1 MGTAIDMD
9 YCMIVIE
16 KLINPM
22 TPPSQVMPL
31 LRDLMDSVSH
41 PDMKKLAERIVDP
54 ELGLGEKRA
63 LMEDFRNFDHGG
75 ANSFKDVDYT
85 VLIDKFIDPNL
96 PDHEYKPTMKALL
109 DGDLDQEKKNM
120 IIDIINTPKT
130 EREKIANK
138 VKRFKSFFDRE
149 REEKERAEKER
160 KEAKA
165 KREKEKADLEANLLV
180 FTDDGMTLVM
190 KMIDKKI
197 PAEKRTQLY
206 DRLMEPDIA
215 ADIKNLAIQLLS
227 TKKSEYLTVVEN
239 FKKEREEERLA
250 AIKRK
255 EEAARKKI
263 EEEQAMK
270 DSKMK
275 RKQELLANKNKSER
289 MKKRELILKMRAA
302 DRARGGAGAGGG
314 GGEGYVG
321 PGSVQERE
329 EWRRKERQKVAEEIR
344 RFREKAKMDMIRQ
357 EREDRRKEGWTVTP
371 MDLSYNV
378 SVNVVVPDLMTILS
392 EDQKSLFEKAVAA
405 VKAGVEVKPHI
416 KEKEKLEEKKT
427 ELAVI
432 KDSPPPAED
441 EEDDEFKEYFKI
453 FSNPDLPEKDEVN
466 HIKKLIADK
475 KSALVRKL
483 VIKLSSVEGAGKS
496 TIFKTLAK
504 KFVQDPPPKPAEE
517 KKVDAINSDPSKPAD
532 GGHSSDNKL
541 ADRVNSSEKTTATSN
556 NIVQNGG
563 EGTADA
569 SRKRHV
575 SSESIKSSGSSK
587 TTEHSR
593 KRHVS
598 NESTKSNASSK
609 SKERRAEDEE
619 QRHTKSRRPSTDSS
633 KSNESSQLKV
643 KNGSEENKENKSEN
657 KEEDKDTE
665 HTSSDKKK
673 KKKHKHK
680 DDEDKEGGEKKHK
693 KHKHKEKH
701 KHKDKHKKKDKEMDR
716 KSPEGIEKKRDSVD
730 STVSNSSSKSNQ
742 GIEEKLSKSINDMS
756 LNEIKQKF
764 NLQSIDA
771 YVKVKNCKKLYRQIQ
786 EAMEARQ
793 SISDE
798 GGKRSR
804 ASSSE
809 GSSRKRQRKGST
821 SQPPS
826 RPTSA
831 QSTKSSRKSRTPS
844 RSLSRSRSR
853 SDSRSPVRYVSRT
866 PSRSVSRS
874 PIRSPSPMPS

>member
-22 TPPSQVMPL
+22 TPPAQVMPL

-149 REEKERAEKER
+149 REEKERAERER

-165 KREKEKADLEANLLV
+165 KREKEKAELEANLLV
-180 FTDDGMTLVM
+180 FTDDGMTLIM

-206 DRLMEPDIA
+206 DRIMEPDIPG
-215 ADIKNLAIQLLS
+215 DIKNLAIQLLS
-227 TKKSEYLTVVEN
+227 TKKSEYLNVVEN
-239 FKKEREEERLA
+239 FKKEREEARLA
-250 AIKRK
+250 EIKRK
-255 EEAARKKI
+255 EDAAKKKL

-289 MKKRELILKMRAA
+289 MKKRELMLKYRAA
-302 DRARGGAGAGGG
+302 ERAQGRGGAG

-344 RFREKAKMDMIRQ
+344 RFREKAKIDMLRQ

-392 EDQKSLFEKAVAA
+392 DEQKSLFEKAVAA
-405 VKAGVEVKPHI
+405 VKAGVEVKPTI
-416 KEKEKLEEKKT
+416 KENSESKKT
-427 ELAVI
+427 DPAVT
-432 KDSPPPAED
+432 KEPPPPAE
-441 EEDDEFKEYFKI
+441 EEDDEEFKEYFKI
-453 FSNPDLPEKDEVN
+453 FSNPDLSEKDEVS

-483 VIKLSSVEGAGKS
+483 VIKLATVEGVGKS

-504 KFVQDPPPKPAEE
+504 KFVKDPPPKPAEE
-517 KKVDAINSDPSKPAD
+517 KKVDAVDSDPPKPAD
-532 GGHSSDNKL
+532 ATHSGDNNS
-541 ADRVNSSEKTTATSN
+541 ADKVESSVKTSATSN
-556 NIVQNGG
+556 GIVQNGI
-563 EGTADA
+563 EGTADE

-575 SSESIKSSGSSK
+575 SSESTKSNVSSK
-587 TTEHSR
+587 NSEHSR

-598 NESTKSNASSK
+598 NESTKSNVSSK
-609 SKERRAEDEE
+609 SKERRVDDG
-619 QRHTKSRRPSTDSS
+619 QTQDKSRRPSTDSS

-643 KNGSEENKENKSEN
+643 KNGLEENKENKSEN
-657 KEEDKDTE
+657 KEDTE
-665 HTSSDKKK
+665 HNSADKKK

-680 DDEDKEGGEKKHK
+680 DDEDKDKEGSEKKHK

-701 KHKDKHKKKDKEMDR
+701 KHKDKHKKKDKS
-716 KSPEGIEKKRDSVD
+716 KSPERIEKKRDSVD
-730 STVSNSSSKSNQ
+730 STVSNSSSKSER
-742 GIEEKLSKSINDMS
+742 GLEEKSSKPIDDMS
-756 LNEIKQKF
+756 LKEIKAMF

-771 YVKVKNCKKLYRQIQ
+771 YVKVKNCKKLYRQIN
-786 EAMEARQ
+786 EALEARQ
-793 SISDE
+793 NTSDE
-798 GGKRSR
+798 SGKRSR
-804 ASSSE
+804 SSSCE
-809 GSSRKRQRKGST
+809 SSSRKRQRKGST

-831 QSTKSSRKSRTPS
+831 QSIKSSSSRKSRAPS

-874 PIRSPSPMPS
+874 PVRSPSPMSS

>member
-22 TPPSQVMPL
+22 TPEAQVMPL

-54 ELGLGEKRA
+54 ELGLGEKRK

-75 ANSFKDVDYT
+75 ANSFADVDYT

-149 REEKERAEKER
+149 REEKERAERER

-165 KREKEKADLEANLLV
+165 KRDKEKAELEANLLV

-227 TKKSEYLTVVEN
+227 TKKSEYLNVVEN

-263 EEEQAMK
+263 EEEQVLK

-289 MKKRELILKMRAA
+289 MKKRELMLKYRAA
-302 DRARGGAGAGGG
+302 ERAQGRGGGGG

-329 EWRRKERQKVAEEIR
+329 EWRRRERQKVAEEIR
-344 RFREKAKMDMIRQ
+344 RFREKAKHDMMRQ

-371 MDLSYNV
+371 MDLSYNISV
-378 SVNVVVPDLMTILS
+378 SVAVPDLMTILS
-392 EDQKSLFEKAVAA
+392 DDQKALFEKAVAA
-405 VKAGVEVKPHI
+405 VKAGIEAKPTI
-416 KEKEKLEEKKT
+416 KEKDKSDSKRT
-427 ELAVI
+427 EPAVTRE
-432 KDSPPPAED
+432 PPPPVED
-441 EEDDEFKEYFKI
+441 EEDNEFKEYFKI
-453 FSNPDLPEKDEVN
+453 FSNPDLSEKDEAN
-466 HIKKLIADK
+466 HIKKLVADK

-483 VIKLSSVEGAGKS
+483 VIKLASVEGAGKS
-496 TIFKTLAK
+496 MIFKNLAK
-504 KFVQDPPPKPAEE
+504 KLAPPKPKEE
-517 KKVDAINSDPSKPAD
+517 KKVDEIKSDPSKLDGTACHPGDKKPAE
-532 GGHSSDNKL
+532 
-541 ADRVNSSEKTTATSN
+541 RVDSPEEASN
-556 NIVQNGG
+556 GIVQNGKV
-563 EGTADA
+563 GTADE
-569 SRKRHV
+569 SRKRNV
-575 SSESIKSSGSSK
+575 SSESIKSIKS
-587 TTEHSR
+587 EHSR

-598 NESTKSNASSK
+598 NESTKSDVSTK
-609 SKERRAEDEE
+609 SKERRIEDDDSLD
-619 QRHTKSRRPSTDSS
+619 QSRKPSTDSS
-633 KSNESSQLKV
+633 KINESGQTTV
-643 KNGSEENKENKSEN
+643 KNGSEENKENKEEN
-657 KEEDKDTE
+657 KDMQ
-665 HTSSDKKK
+665 HTSVDKKK
-673 KKKHKHK
+673 KKKHKRK
-680 DDEDKEGGEKKHK
+680 DDEPDMETEGGEKKHK

-701 KHKDKHKKKDKEMDR
+701 RHKDKQKKKDKEMDQ
-716 KSPEGIEKKRDSVD
+716 KSSDRIDKKRNSVD
-730 STVSNSSSKSNQ
+730 SIVSNSSSKSEGGLLVKFQ
-742 GIEEKLSKSINDMS
+742 KPIDDMS
-756 LNEIKQKF
+756 LKEIKEMF

-786 EAMEARQ
+786 EAMEARRNV
-793 SISDE
+793 SDKC
-798 GGKRSR
+798 GKRSR
-804 ASSSE
+804 SSSTE
-809 GSSRKRQRKGST
+809 GPSSINKKQRNGSI

-831 QSTKSSRKSRTPS
+831 QSTKSSRKSRSPS

-866 PSRSVSRS
+866 PSRSRS
-874 PIRSPSPMPS
+874 PVRSPSPMSS

>member
-22 TPPSQVMPL
+22 TPEAQVMPL

-54 ELGLGEKRA
+54 ELGLGEKRK

-75 ANSFKDVDYT
+75 ANSFADVDYT

-130 EREKIANK
+130 EKEKIANK

-227 TKKSEYLTVVEN
+227 TKKSEYLNVVEN

-263 EEEQAMK
+263 EEEQTLK
-270 DSKMK
+270 DSKMR
-275 RKQELLANKNKSER
+275 RKNELLANKNKSER
-289 MKKRELILKMRAA
+289 MKKRELMLKYRAA
-302 DRARGGAGAGGG
+302 ERAQGRGGGGG
-314 GGEGYVG
+314 GGEEYVG

-329 EWRRKERQKVAEEIR
+329 EWRRRERQKVAEEIR
-344 RFREKAKMDMIRQ
+344 RFREKAKHDMLRQ

-378 SVNVVVPDLMTILS
+378 SVNVAVPDLMTILS
-392 EDQKSLFEKAVAA
+392 DDQKALFEKAVAA
-405 VKAGVEVKPHI
+405 VKAGIEAKPTI
-416 KEKEKLEEKKT
+416 KEKDKSDSKRT
-427 ELAVI
+427 ETAVTRE
-432 KDSPPPAED
+432 PPPPFEN
-441 EEDDEFKEYFKI
+441 EEDNEFKEYFKI
-453 FSNPDLPEKDEVN
+453 FSNPDLSEKDEAN
-466 HIKKLIADK
+466 HIKKLVADK

-483 VIKLSSVEGAGKS
+483 VIKLASVEGAGKS
-496 TIFKTLAK
+496 MIFKNLAK
-504 KFVQDPPPKPAEE
+504 KLAPPKPAEE
-517 KKVDAINSDPSKPAD
+517 KKVDAIKSDPSKLDGVSCHPGDKKPAERFD
-532 GGHSSDNKL
+532 SPEEG
-541 ADRVNSSEKTTATSN
+541 N
-556 NIVQNGG
+556 NGIVQNGKVR
-563 EGTADA
+563 TADE
-569 SRKRHV
+569 SRKRNV
-575 SSESIKSSGSSK
+575 SSESIKSNESSIK
-587 TTEHSR
+587 SENSR

-598 NESTKSNASSK
+598 NESTKSNISTK
-609 SKERRAEDEE
+609 SKERRIEDDHS
-619 QRHTKSRRPSTDSS
+619 QDQSRKPSTDSS
-633 KSNESSQLKV
+633 KINESGQSTV
-643 KNGSEENKENKSEN
+643 KNGSEENKENKEEN
-657 KEEDKDTE
+657 KDMQ
-665 HTSSDKKK
+665 HTSADKKK
-673 KKKHKHK
+673 KKKHKRK
-680 DDEDKEGGEKKHK
+680 EDDHDMETEGGEKKHK

-701 KHKDKHKKKDKEMDR
+701 KHKDKHKKKDKEMDQ
-716 KSPEGIEKKRDSVD
+716 KSPDRIDKKRNSVD
-730 STVSNSSSKSNQ
+730 SIVSNSSSKSE
-742 GIEEKLSKSINDMS
+742 GGLEVKLQKPIDDMS
-756 LNEIKQKF
+756 LKEIKQRF

-771 YVKVKNCKKLYRQIQ
+771 YVKVKNCKKLYRQIL
-786 EAMEARQ
+786 EAIEARRNV
-793 SISDE
+793 SDKS
-798 GGKRSR
+798 GKRSR
-804 ASSSE
+804 SSSTE
-809 GSSRKRQRKGST
+809 GPSSNNKKQRNGSI

-831 QSTKSSRKSRTPS
+831 QSTKSSRKSRLPS

-866 PSRSVSRS
+866 PSRSLSRS
-874 PIRSPSPMPS
+874 PVRSPSPMSS

>member
-22 TPPSQVMPL
+22 TPEAQVMPL

-54 ELGLGEKRA
+54 ELGLGEKRK

-75 ANSFKDVDYT
+75 ANSFADVDYT

-149 REEKERAEKER
+149 REEKERAERER

-165 KREKEKADLEANLLV
+165 KREKEKAELEANLLV

-190 KMIDKKI
+190 KMIDKKM

-206 DRLMEPDIA
+206 ERLMEPDPNIG
-215 ADIKNLAIQLLS
+215 ADIKNLAIQLTS
-227 TKKSEYLTVVEN
+227 TKRSDYLNVVEK
-239 FKKEREEERLA
+239 FKKDREEERLA
-250 AIKRK
+250 EIKRK
-255 EEAARKKI
+255 EEATRKKI
-263 EEEQAMK
+263 EEEQALK

-289 MKKRELILKMRAA
+289 MKKRELMLKYRAA
-302 DRARGGAGAGGG
+302 ERAQGRGG

-329 EWRRKERQKVAEEIR
+329 EWRRRERQKVAEEIR
-344 RFREKAKMDMIRQ
+344 RFREKAKHDMLRQ

-371 MDLSYNV
+371 MDMSYNV

-392 EDQKSLFEKAVAA
+392 DEQKALFEKAVEAI
-405 VKAGVEVKPHI
+405 KAGIETKPTI
-416 KEKEKLEEKKT
+416 KEKEKSDSKKT
-427 ELAVI
+427 EPAVTRE
-432 KDSPPPAED
+432 PPPPVED
-441 EEDDEFKEYFKI
+441 EENEEFKEYFKI
-453 FSNPDLPEKDEVN
+453 FSNPDLSEKDEAN
-466 HIKKLIADK
+466 HIKKLVADK

-483 VIKLSSVEGAGKS
+483 VIKLASVEGAGKS
-496 TIFKTLAK
+496 MIFKNLAK
-504 KFVQDPPPKPAEE
+504 KLAPSKPTEE
-517 KKVDAINSDPSKPAD
+517 KKVDAIKSDSPKPDDASCLPGDKKPAE
-532 GGHSSDNKL
+532 
-541 ADRVNSSEKTTATSN
+541 RVDSPEGAING
-556 NIVQNGG
+556 IVQNGKV
-563 EGTADA
+563 GTADE
-569 SRKRHV
+569 SRKRHA
-575 SSESIKSSGSSK
+575 SSESIKSNSSSK
-587 TTEHSR
+587 KSEHSR

-598 NESTKSNASSK
+598 NESTKSNVSTK
-609 SKERRAEDEE
+609 SKERRNEDD
-619 QRHTKSRRPSTDSS
+619 QSQDQSRKPSTDSS
-633 KSNESSQLKV
+633 MSNDSGQSKV
-643 KNGSEENKENKSEN
+643 KNGLEENKENKYETIEEN
-657 KEEDKDTE
+657 KDTH
-665 HTSSDKKK
+665 HTSADKKK

-680 DDEDKEGGEKKHK
+680 DDDLDKEKEGGEKKHK

-701 KHKDKHKKKDKEMDR
+701 KHKDKHNRKDKEVEKNSPDR
-716 KSPEGIEKKRDSVD
+716 IDKKRNSVD
-730 STVSNSSSKSNQ
+730 STVSNSSSKSE
-742 GIEEKLSKSINDMS
+742 GILEPKPQKPIDDMS
-756 LNEIKQKF
+756 LKEIKQMF

-786 EAMEARQ
+786 EAMEARRNV
-793 SISDE
+793 SDKS
-798 GGKRSR
+798 GKRARS
-804 ASSSE
+804 SSSE
-809 GSSRKRQRKGST
+809 GPSSKKQRNGSI

-826 RPTSA
+826 RPISA
-831 QSTKSSRKSRTPS
+831 QTTKFSRKSRSPS

-853 SDSRSPVRYVSRT
+853 SVSRSPVRYVSRT
-866 PSRSVSRS
+866 PSRSLSRSVSRS
-874 PIRSPSPMPS
+874 PVRLPSPMSS

>member
-22 TPPSQVMPL
+22 TPPTQVMPL

-130 EREKIANK
+130 ERDKIANK

-180 FTDDGMTLVM
+180 FTDDGMTLIM

-227 TKKSEYLTVVEN
+227 TKKSEYLNVVEN
-239 FKKEREEERLA
+239 FKKEREEEKLA

-289 MKKRELILKMRAA
+289 MKKRELMLKYRAA
-302 DRARGGAGAGGG
+302 DRARAGGSAG

-329 EWRRKERQKVAEEIR
+329 EWRRKERQKVAEQIR
-344 RFREKAKMDMIRQ
+344 AFREKAKIDMIRQ

-371 MDLSYNV
+371 MDLGYNV

-392 EDQKSLFEKAVAA
+392 DDQKALFEKAVAA
-405 VKAGVEVKPHI
+405 VKA
-416 KEKEKLEEKKT
+416 T
-427 ELAVI
+427 ECQM
-432 KDSPPPAED
+432 SR
-441 EEDDEFKEYFKI
+441 
-453 FSNPDLPEKDEVN
+453 NPKNQTP
-466 HIKKLIADK
+466 
-475 KSALVRKL
+475 
-483 VIKLSSVEGAGKS
+483 
-496 TIFKTLAK
+496 T
-504 KFVQDPPPKPAEE
+504 Q
-517 KKVDAINSDPSKPAD
+517 IN
-532 GGHSSDNKL
+532 
-541 ADRVNSSEKTTATSN
+541 
-556 NIVQNGG
+556 
-563 EGTADA
+563 
-569 SRKRHV
+569 
-575 SSESIKSSGSSK
+575 
-587 TTEHSR
+587 
-593 KRHVS
+593 
-598 NESTKSNASSK
+598 
-609 SKERRAEDEE
+609 
-619 QRHTKSRRPSTDSS
+619 
-633 KSNESSQLKV
+633 
-643 KNGSEENKENKSEN
+643 
-657 KEEDKDTE
+657 
-665 HTSSDKKK
+665 
-673 KKKHKHK
+673 
-680 DDEDKEGGEKKHK
+680 
-693 KHKHKEKH
+693 
-701 KHKDKHKKKDKEMDR
+701 
-716 KSPEGIEKKRDSVD
+716 
-730 STVSNSSSKSNQ
+730 
-742 GIEEKLSKSINDMS
+742 
-756 LNEIKQKF
+756 
-764 NLQSIDA
+764 
-771 YVKVKNCKKLYRQIQ
+771 
-786 EAMEARQ
+786 
-793 SISDE
+793 
-798 GGKRSR
+798 
-804 ASSSE
+804 
-809 GSSRKRQRKGST
+809 
-821 SQPPS
+821 
-826 RPTSA
+826 
-831 QSTKSSRKSRTPS
+831 
-844 RSLSRSRSR
+844 
-853 SDSRSPVRYVSRT
+853 
-866 PSRSVSRS
+866 
-874 PIRSPSPMPS
+874 